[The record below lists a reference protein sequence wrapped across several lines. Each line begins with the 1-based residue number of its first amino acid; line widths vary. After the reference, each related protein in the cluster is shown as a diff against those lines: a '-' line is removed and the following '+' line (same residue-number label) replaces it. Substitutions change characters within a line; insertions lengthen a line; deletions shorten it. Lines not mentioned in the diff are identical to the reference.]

1 MLFSFY
7 QGWSEARIKAYLKK
21 DENPNAYYYRFND
34 IDEPQAT
41 GNWNDEEKGAV
52 DCFPSGDAP
61 ARSWRFW
68 TIYSCVLRVDHVPA
82 HRLRVGHIF
91 T

>member
-1 MLFSFY
+1 MIVGL

-41 GNWNDEEKGAV
+41 GNWDDDEKGALTLWFAALALS
-52 DCFPSGDAP
+52 DGCE
-61 ARSWRFW
+61 
-68 TIYSCVLRVDHVPA
+68 
-82 HRLRVGHIF
+82 
-91 T
+91 